1 MSENIALAQMNDL
14 IVVKQL
20 PVIEEQLKTIKVN
33 IEEKVSGVL
42 ALECTEGTVKA
53 IKVLRADLTKD
64 YKELEE
70 RRKLVKSKILAPYE
84 AFEAIYKECV
94 TEIFKSA
101 DTELKK
107 RIDDVENNLKYEKRK
122 EIEDYFNEYA
132 KSKNIDF
139 VGFFDAHINVTM
151 SASKKSLLEQAKAFI
166 DKICDDL
173 KLIDTQEHKEE
184 ILVEYKATLNVSN
197 AITSVSERHKAI
209 EAEKAKQ
216 EMAEQIKQEQAA
228 VVEKVNEA
236 KAEITPLSAPKTVTD
251 DDKII
256 IMKIG
261 NTRIRAKKSD
271 CKILKQ
277 LLTNGKYEI
286 LD

>member
-1 MSENIALAQMNDL
+1 MSENVAIAEINDL

-33 IEEKVSGVL
+33 IEDKVSGVL

-64 YKELEE
+64 FKELEE

-84 AFEAIYKECV
+84 AFETIYKECV
-94 TEIFKSA
+94 TDIFKSA

-139 VGFFDAHINVTM
+139 IGFFDANINVTM
-151 SASKKSLLEQAKAFI
+151 SASKKSLMEQAKAFI

-197 AITSVSERHKAI
+197 AITSVSERHEAI

-216 EMAEQIKQEQAA
+216 EIAEQMKQEQAE
-228 VVEKVNEA
+228 VIEKVNEA
-236 KAEITPLSAPKTVTD
+236 KAEPLTAPKEVSD

-271 CKILKQ
+271 CKILKN

-286 LD
+286 LN

>member
-1 MSENIALAQMNDL
+1 MNSSNVAIAEINDL

-64 YKELEE
+64 FKELEE

-84 AFEAIYKECV
+84 AFETIYKECV
-94 TEIFKSA
+94 TDIFKSA

-107 RIDDVENNLKYEKRK
+107 RIDDVENKLKYEKRK

-139 VGFFDAHINVTM
+139 IGFFDTNINVTM
-151 SASKKSLLEQAKAFI
+151 SASKKSLMEQAKAFI

-197 AITSVSERHKAI
+197 AITSVCERHKAI
-209 EAEKAKQ
+209 EKEKAKQ
-216 EMAEQIKQEQAA
+216 EIAEQINREQTE
-228 VVEKVNEA
+228 VIEKVNA
-236 KAEITPLSAPKTVTD
+236 ARNDAEPLSAPKEVSD
-251 DDKII
+251 DDILCK
-256 IMKIG
+256 M
-261 NTRIRAKKSD
+261 TFTVAHKKS
-271 CKILKQ
+271 KMKELK
-277 LLTNGKYEI
+277 TYIIDNGFEI
-286 LD
+286 VK

>member
-1 MSENIALAQMNDL
+1 MSENVVLTEMNDL

-33 IEEKVSGVL
+33 IEDKVSGVL

-64 YKELEE
+64 FKELEE

-94 TEIFKSA
+94 TDIFKSA

-122 EIEDYFNEYA
+122 EIEDYFDEYA

-139 VGFFDAHINVTM
+139 IGFFDANINVTM
-151 SASKKSLLEQAKAFI
+151 SASKKSLQEQAKAFI
-166 DKICDDL
+166 DRICDDL

-184 ILVEYKATLNVSN
+184 ILVEYKNTLNVSN
-197 AITSVSERHKAI
+197 AITSVCERHKAI
-209 EAEKAKQ
+209 EAEKAKIEQ
-216 EMAEQIKQEQAA
+216 AEQIKQEQAA

-236 KAEITPLSAPKTVTD
+236 KVETEPLPVPKEVTD
-251 DDKII
+251 DDRLCKMTFTLVHTRQKMRELKSYILSNGFEII
-256 IMKIG
+256 K
-261 NTRIRAKKSD
+261 
-271 CKILKQ
+271 
-277 LLTNGKYEI
+277 
-286 LD
+286 

>member
-1 MSENIALAQMNDL
+1 MSENVVLTEINDL

-33 IEEKVSGVL
+33 IEDKVSGVL

-64 YKELEE
+64 FKELEE

-94 TEIFKSA
+94 TDIFKSA

-122 EIEDYFNEYA
+122 EIEDYFDEYA

-139 VGFFDAHINVTM
+139 VGFFDANINVTM
-151 SASKKSLLEQAKAFI
+151 SASKKSLQEQAKAFI
-166 DKICDDL
+166 DRICDDL

-184 ILVEYKATLNVSN
+184 ILVEYKNTLNVSN
-197 AITSVSERHKAI
+197 AITSVCERHKAI
-209 EAEKAKQ
+209 EAEKAKIEQ
-216 EMAEQIKQEQAA
+216 AEQIKQEQAA

-236 KAEITPLSAPKTVTD
+236 KVETEPLPVPKEVTD
-251 DDKII
+251 DDRLCKMTFTLVHTRQKMRELKSYILSNGFEII
-256 IMKIG
+256 K
-261 NTRIRAKKSD
+261 
-271 CKILKQ
+271 
-277 LLTNGKYEI
+277 
-286 LD
+286 

>member
-1 MSENIALAQMNDL
+1 MSEKVAEINDL
-14 IVVKQL
+14 FVVKQL

-33 IEEKVSGVL
+33 IEDKVSGVL

-64 YKELEE
+64 FKELEE

-84 AFEAIYKECV
+84 AFETIYKECV
-94 TEIFKSA
+94 TDIFKSA

-139 VGFFDAHINVTM
+139 VGFFDTHINVTM
-151 SASKKSLLEQAKAFI
+151 SASKKSLMEQAKAFI

-209 EAEKAKQ
+209 EKEKAKQ
-216 EMAEQIKQEQAA
+216 EIAEQMKQEQAE
-228 VVEKVNEA
+228 VIEKVNEA
-236 KAEITPLSAPKTVTD
+236 KAEPLSAPKEVSD

-271 CKILKQ
+271 CKILKN

-286 LD
+286 LN

>member
-1 MSENIALAQMNDL
+1 MSENVAIAEINDL

-33 IEEKVSGVL
+33 IEDKVSGVL

-64 YKELEE
+64 FKELEE

-84 AFEAIYKECV
+84 AFETIYKECV
-94 TEIFKSA
+94 TDIFKSA

-139 VGFFDAHINVTM
+139 IGFFDANINVTM
-151 SASKKSLLEQAKAFI
+151 SASKKSLMEQAKAFI
-166 DKICDDL
+166 DKIYDDL

-209 EAEKAKQ
+209 EKEKAKQ
-216 EMAEQIKQEQAA
+216 EIAEQMKQEQAE
-228 VVEKVNEA
+228 VIEKVNEA
-236 KAEITPLSAPKTVTD
+236 KAEPLSAPKEVSD

-271 CKILKQ
+271 CKILKN

-286 LD
+286 LN

>member
-1 MSENIALAQMNDL
+1 MSGNVAIAEINDL

-33 IEEKVSGVL
+33 IEDKVSGVL

-64 YKELEE
+64 FKELEE

-84 AFEAIYKECV
+84 AFETIYKECI
-94 TEIFKSA
+94 TDIFKSA

-139 VGFFDAHINVTM
+139 IGFFDANINVTM
-151 SASKKSLLEQAKAFI
+151 SASKKSLQEQAKAFI

-216 EMAEQIKQEQAA
+216 EAAEQMKQERAE
-228 VVEKVNEA
+228 VIEKVNEA
-236 KAEITPLSAPKTVTD
+236 KAEPLTAPKEVND
-251 DDKII
+251 DEKII

-271 CKILKQ
+271 CKILKN

-286 LD
+286 LN